1 MSEQQQA
8 AFQEEHPLSLKDYVD
23 RVHIKNVELEDKNR
37 ILEDQV
43 QALMKTQG
51 ILHAVLEQKEK
62 KLNEIQ
68 KVIDTLETY
77 CEKLHLI
84 EKYCPDAYKQAI
96 EKDRQVA
103 LQEQEKRRSEEEQ
116 HEEEEDRQVDFQEEE
131 EEEKHEENIKKTGF
145 ILE

>member
-1 MSEQQQA
+1 MSEQ
-8 AFQEEHPLSLKDYVD
+8 EHPLSLKDYID

-43 QALMKTQG
+43 QALIKIQG
-51 ILHAVLEQKEK
+51 ILHVVLEQKEK

-68 KVIDTLETY
+68 KVVDALEEH

-103 LQEQEKRRSEEEQ
+103 LQEQQAALQEQEKRRSEEEQ
-116 HEEEEDRQVDFQEEE
+116 HEEEEDRQVAFQEEE
-131 EEEKHEENIKKTGF
+131 EEEKHEENIKKIGF